1 MPFIYFKKRNLNSI
15 IIFKFSVD
23 ITETTREGD
32 NHKATT
38 FVQENDISTKIA
50 LQAGSLWELM
60 GEG

>member
-1 MPFIYFKKRNLNSI
+1 M